1 MLVMANVL
9 AGWLSHRLTW
19 VESFAPNLSHLA
31 SIMRLLVALERGSV
45 GTEGALHVDHTT
57 MIKSV
62 RAYEN
67 KISIQFQS
75 SIQKQRP
82 FT

>member
-1 MLVMANVL
+1 M
-9 AGWLSHRLTW
+9 
-19 VESFAPNLSHLA
+19 ESSTPNLSPLT
-31 SIMRLLVALERGSV
+31 SFLCLFVALERGSV
-45 GTEGALHVDHTT
+45 GTEGALHVDHTM